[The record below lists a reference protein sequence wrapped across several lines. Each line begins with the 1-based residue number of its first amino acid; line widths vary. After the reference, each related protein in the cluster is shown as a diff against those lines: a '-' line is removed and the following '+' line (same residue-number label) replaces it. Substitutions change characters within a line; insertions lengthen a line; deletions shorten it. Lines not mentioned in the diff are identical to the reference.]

1 MQQVNVFIETS
12 SRFRG
17 NVERKCGYV
26 LSTQLRTG
34 KETREHFGRVTGTYH
49 QAILLTMVDAL
60 NHMTRTCDVCFYISD
75 LYVTSRLGKITE
87 MAGSGWLDT
96 KGKPIA
102 NREEWRRLFKAIN
115 QLPDPHKISAK
126 TEKHSYSAWLREE
139 MKHRECGRILGQGLE
154 PAPGARQI
162 NNGMSGYH
170 YYCIREYYYSGRD
183 KGKQKTDSEYADD
196 LKADVYNME
205 VKNHHNF
212 SVCGGFIVHNCCD
225 AVRYLC
231 STIIGRKAAR
241 FREIRR

>member
-60 NHMTRTCDVCFYISD
+60 DHMTRTCDVCFY
-75 LYVTSRLGKITE
+75 
-87 MAGSGWLDT
+87 
-96 KGKPIA
+96 
-102 NREEWRRLFKAIN
+102 RLFKAIN

-170 YYCIREYYYSGRD
+170 Y
-183 KGKQKTDSEYADD
+183 
-196 LKADVYNME
+196 
-205 VKNHHNF
+205 
-212 SVCGGFIVHNCCD
+212 
-225 AVRYLC
+225 
-231 STIIGRKAAR
+231 
-241 FREIRR
+241 

>member
-1 MQQVNVFIETS
+1 MENIRKPQILIQTDGITNTKIFIDGKELPGVAGVRFSQSYKENKGLPVLQIELKATNVTLDAKMLPALPEGNNMQQVNVFIETS

-170 YYCIREYYYSGRD
+170 Y
-183 KGKQKTDSEYADD
+183 
-196 LKADVYNME
+196 
-205 VKNHHNF
+205 
-212 SVCGGFIVHNCCD
+212 
-225 AVRYLC
+225 
-231 STIIGRKAAR
+231 
-241 FREIRR
+241 

>member
-60 NHMTRTCDVCFYISD
+60 DHMTRTCDVCFYISD

-102 NREEWRRLFKAIN
+102 NREEWCRLFKAIN
-115 QLPDPHKISAK
+115 QLPDPHEITAK
-126 TEKHSYSAWLREE
+126 KRETQLFR
-139 MKHRECGRILGQGLE
+139 M
-154 PAPGARQI
+154 
-162 NNGMSGYH
+162 
-170 YYCIREYYYSGRD
+170 
-183 KGKQKTDSEYADD
+183 
-196 LKADVYNME
+196 
-205 VKNHHNF
+205 
-212 SVCGGFIVHNCCD
+212 
-225 AVRYLC
+225 
-231 STIIGRKAAR
+231 AAR
-241 FREIRR
+241 GDEAS

>member
-60 NHMTRTCDVCFYISD
+60 DHMTRTCDVCFYISD

-102 NREEWRRLFKAIN
+102 NREEWCRLFKAIN
-115 QLPDPHKISAK
+115 QLPDPHEITAK

-139 MKHRECGRILGQGLE
+139 MKHRECGRILGQVSLFLL
-154 PAPGARQI
+154 QFFLCNI
-162 NNGMSGYH
+162 LLSLF
-170 YYCIREYYYSGRD
+170 
-183 KGKQKTDSEYADD
+183 TF
-196 LKADVYNME
+196 
-205 VKNHHNF
+205 F
-212 SVCGGFIVHNCCD
+212 SIVVFIPMQF
-225 AVRYLC
+225 YLVEIF
-231 STIIGRKAAR
+231 STL
-241 FREIRR
+241 